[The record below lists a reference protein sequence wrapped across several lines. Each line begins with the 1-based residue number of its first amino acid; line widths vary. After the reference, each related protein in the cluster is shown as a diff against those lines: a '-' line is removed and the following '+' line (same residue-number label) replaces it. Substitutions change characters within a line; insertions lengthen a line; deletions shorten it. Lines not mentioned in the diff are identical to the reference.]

1 MADVSSSDLEKAYEA
16 YLGAGSDA
24 QPATLKFQAGKHKYE
39 LDFQGTS
46 APRPPPSRAWPWVC
60 CAFSTGTLEQFC
72 VHTEG
77 QGRSEGGSALSWGD
91 RPVSR

>member
-1 MADVSSSDLEKAYEA
+1 MASVSSSDLEKAYLA
-16 YLGAGSDA
+16 YLEAGSDA

-46 APRPPPSRAWPWVC
+46 APRPPASRAWPSLC
-60 CAFSTGTLEQFC
+60 CAFSTGTLKEFC

-77 QGRSEGGSALSWGD
+77 QGRSEWGVCLSQGD